1 MRRRSWNWRGSNT
14 RRTTLTGCSIR
25 DNCAGVRKRGL
36 GVCRGGTG
44 CAMRVIGRIT
54 RSVQGPSEPPPDLKL
69 NADCPGPSHPSTPF
83 RLRPTP
89 LNPNPPNS
97 PSPRTLLPPL
107 PTFPF
112 SFAAAFLSPLQD
124 AKDDCEAEG
133 TCLPQRA
140 GLGVE
145 HTSDGIYE
153 GQFKEDM
160 RHGLGVFNKKNGA
173 VYTGEWE
180 RGDWHGDGL
189 VKQNTRTGEKETF
202 VHWSFGFAISQGLT
216 SLPLVLTRVAQVQK
230 EAVRV
235 AATAREMAEDARA
248 QCEPEE
254 PACLKAR
261 ADFKYEEKVRVV
273 EEGVVAAARK
283 MQLEEKAKLTSKS
296 S

>member
-1 MRRRSWNWRGSNT
+1 LELAWFKYEKDDVDRVQYQGQLRGRSKAG
-14 RRTTLTGCSIR
+14 LGCMQGR
-25 DNCAGVRKRGL
+25 DGVRY
-36 GVCRGGTG
+36 
-44 CAMRVIGRIT
+44 
-54 RSVQGPSEPPPDLKL
+54 
-69 NADCPGPSHPSTPF
+69 
-83 RLRPTP
+83 
-89 LNPNPPNS
+89 
-97 PSPRTLLPPL
+97 
-107 PTFPF
+107 
-112 SFAAAFLSPLQD
+112 
-124 AKDDCEAEG
+124 EG
-133 TCLPQRA
+133 HWQNNQRA

>member
-1 MRRRSWNWRGSNT
+1 MTTKVFENARAPEALKPSKWIAARRVQGKVASVGIFGGADKLVDELALGMKGLKEEELELAWFKYEKDDVDRVQYQGQLRGRSKAG
-14 RRTTLTGCSIR
+14 LGCMQGR
-25 DNCAGVRKRGL
+25 DGVRY
-36 GVCRGGTG
+36 
-44 CAMRVIGRIT
+44 
-54 RSVQGPSEPPPDLKL
+54 
-69 NADCPGPSHPSTPF
+69 
-83 RLRPTP
+83 
-89 LNPNPPNS
+89 
-97 PSPRTLLPPL
+97 
-107 PTFPF
+107 
-112 SFAAAFLSPLQD
+112 
-124 AKDDCEAEG
+124 EG
-133 TCLPQRA
+133 HWQNNQRA

-235 AATAREMAEDARA
+235 AATARGK
-248 QCEPEE
+248 P
-254 PACLKAR
+254 
-261 ADFKYEEKVRVV
+261 
-273 EEGVVAAARK
+273 
-283 MQLEEKAKLTSKS
+283 
-296 S
+296 